1 MSDKAYF
8 KGYDKMGRPINYIY
22 VKDQFSIE
30 VTEKLGIL
38 SVETSRKLLKGS
50 IETGIV
56 ILDMNGFGIVQANI
70 LKIQLISDATTF
82 LECND
87 PTEILQRNG
96 EKLFNLK
103 HKACLIISSV
113 KLES

>member
-56 ILDMNGFGIVQANI
+56 ILDMNGFVPLAYG
-70 LKIQLISDATTF
+70 
-82 LECND
+82 
-87 PTEILQRNG
+87 R
-96 EKLFNLK
+96 
-103 HKACLIISSV
+103 
-113 KLES
+113 